1 MRECFKLKGRDTM
14 LKITKQISNYN
25 HHAGNKTTFIV
36 IHDVGAV
43 SSAKNNADYFG
54 GGNRNASA
62 HYFVDDVSI
71 YQVVEDYNGAWHVGD
86 GQGVY
91 GIHNSN
97 SIGIEQCL
105 QANKTIS
112 KKTEQNTLE
121 LTQYLM
127 KKYNIPIERVV
138 RHYDASRKICPRAW
152 SPNNWKE
159 WLSFKSQLLGKPAKP
174 TVSKPKPKYKEE
186 KFNVKQVTDVSLNIR
201 KEPNTTSKVIGNLK
215 PGKVFTPTKIV
226 KNGEKVNGYTTWCN
240 VNGGW
245 VSMAYTTPYKAPA
258 IKPGLLGSN
267 LPSSGSYRVKSKVG
281 SNIRSGAG
289 TNFGIVGSYA
299 YGQTF
304 NYDSKVIA
312 NGYVWLSYIGHSGYR
327 RYVAVTN

>member
-1 MRECFKLKGRDTM
+1 M
-14 LKITKQISNYN
+14 LKITKQISKYN
-25 HHAGNKTTFIV
+25 HHSGNKVQYLV

-62 HYFVDDVSI
+62 HYFVDDNSI

-112 KKTEQNTLE
+112 KTTEKNTLE

-127 KKYNIPIERVV
+127 NKYHIPIERVV

-159 WLSFKSQLLGKPAKP
+159 WLNFKSNLLGKKP
-174 TVSKPKPKYKEE
+174 VAPTKPVTSKPKYKEE
-186 KFNVKQVTDVSLNIR
+186 VFKVKQITDVSLNIR
-201 KEPNTTSKVIGNLK
+201 KEPNTTSKLVGNLK
-215 PGKVFTPTKIV
+215 PGTVFTPSKIV

-240 VNGGW
+240 VQGGW
-245 VSMAYTTPYKAPA
+245 VSMAYTTPYKAPE
-258 IKPGLLGSN
+258 IKPSLLGN
-267 LPSSGSYRVKSKVG
+267 DLPTNGRYTIKSKKG

-289 TNFGIVGSYA
+289 TNFGIVGAYS
-299 YGQTF
+299 YGQSF

-312 NGYVWLSYIGHSGYR
+312 NGYVWLIYIGHSGYR